1 MQNQH
6 PEKWYIVATK
16 ENYDELNAWRKT
28 MAGSDPASF
37 QVGYSLVSKHQS
49 DNTYYFGA
57 GAEELKSRPYYNDYQ
72 EITLEQ
78 FRQITNPTEYYTWDQ
93 LKLKPETT
101 PIQIDRKLLN
111 EYYEASTNGQKAY
124 IAEHFKLDGS
134 TTVKAIRGLYELA
147 CDRWKP
153 KIKANHPDCFG
164 PESKE
169 FDFKNHVAEKY
180 KYILK
185 DGISEELGL
194 PDDFI
199 QIRTNTDSNYH
210 CKAFFLNECLNWELT
225 TDNQGAIVLIPTKK

>member
-16 ENYDELNAWRKT
+16 ENYDELNTWRET
-28 MAGSDPASF
+28 MAGSHLAHFKIDH
-37 QVGYSLVSKHQS
+37 LLLSKHHC
-49 DNTYYFGA
+49 DNSYCFWGDV
-57 GAEELKSRPYYNDYQ
+57 EELKSRPYYNDYQ

-78 FRQITNPTEYYTWDQ
+78 FRQITNP
-93 LKLKPETT
+93 KPVSETT

-111 EYYEASTNGQKAY
+111 EYYEASTTSQKAY

-134 TTVKAIRGLYELA
+134 TTVRAIRGLYELA

-153 KIKANHPDCFG
+153 KIKANHPNCFE
-164 PESKE
+164 PENKE
-169 FDFKNHVAEKY
+169 FDFKNYVARETIAGKGS

-194 PDDFI
+194 PDNFI
-199 QIRTNTDSNYH
+199 QIRTNTESNYH

-225 TDNQGAIVLIPTKK
+225 TDNEGAIVLIPTKK